1 MSRRRPGKSLVEL
14 MVILAIMAVVLAIS
28 ATSLTTLF
36 RLGRQL
42 SRDIEQGA
50 ALNRLASRW
59 RSDAHEAKSVTIDSD
74 CAFSLADGRTIHY
87 AFAAPRIVREVRR
100 DATVLHRDRFLLST
114 AAGAA
119 FERDTVGSRSLVR
132 LAIRPVEV
140 HTRRTE
146 MPRRATLE
154 AAVGLNVALAHQGES
169 P

>member
-1 MSRRRPGKSLVEL
+1 
-14 MVILAIMAVVLAIS
+14 MVILAIMSVVLAIS

-50 ALNRLASRW
+50 ALDRLSSRW
-59 RSDAHEAKSVTIDSD
+59 RADAHEAKSAAIDGD
-74 CAFSLADGRTIHY
+74 CTFSLADGRMIHY
-87 AFAAPRIVREVRR
+87 SFAAPRIVREVRR
-100 DATVLHRDRFLLST
+100 DKMVLHRDRFLLST
-114 AAGAA
+114 AATAT
-119 FERDTVGSRSLVR
+119 FERDEVGSNSLVR
-132 LAIRPVEV
+132 LTIRPIEV

-154 AAVGLNVALAHQGES
+154 AAIGFNAALAHQGGA

>member
-1 MSRRRPGKSLVEL
+1 MKPKRGKSLVEL
-14 MVILAIMAVVLAIS
+14 MVILAIMSVVLAIS

-50 ALNRLASRW
+50 ALDRLASRW
-59 RSDAHEAKSVTIDSD
+59 RSDANEARSVAIDGD

-87 AFAAPRIVREVRR
+87 TFAAPRIVREVRR
-100 DATVLHRDRFLLST
+100 DTAVLHRDRFLLST
-114 AAGAA
+114 AASATFEEDVVGA
-119 FERDTVGSRSLVR
+119 GSLVR

-140 HTRRTE
+140 PTRRTE
-146 MPRRATLE
+146 MPRSATLE
-154 AAVGLNVALAHQGES
+154 AAVGLNLELADQGGT